1 MLEDLDDE
9 LKEIVLQSSEQID
22 DIYKKLEQLKKRS
35 TEIFDYTEAE
45 DQKILRQM
53 KDALRDQKEFIDQLQ
68 LEVIEDRKRRIKDKS
83 DADLAFL
90 KVQRDI
96 AHLVERDQ
104 QK

>member
-90 KVQRDI
+90 KVQMDI